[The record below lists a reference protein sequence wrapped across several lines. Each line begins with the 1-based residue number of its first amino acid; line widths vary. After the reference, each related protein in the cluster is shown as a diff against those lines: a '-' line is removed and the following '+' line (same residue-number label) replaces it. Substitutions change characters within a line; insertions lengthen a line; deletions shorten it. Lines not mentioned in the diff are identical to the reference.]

1 MIQVTPYKTSEN
13 KKEQVRAMFNHVAH
27 KYDFLNKLLSFG
39 IDKSWRRKTVLEL
52 HKTNPKIVLDVAT
65 GTADLAIAAS
75 GVNASKIVGVDISE
89 NMLAVGRKKIAEKKL
104 NSLIELQ
111 QADSENLPFEK
122 NYFDSVMVAFGVRNF
137 QNLQDGLKEMN
148 RVLKPGG
155 QLLVLEFSQP
165 TKFPVKQLYS
175 FYSRFVLPVIGNKIS
190 GDSAAYDY
198 LPESVKY
205 FPSGNDFASILSQCG
220 FNKITIMP
228 FTFGVV
234 TLYTAFK

>member
-1 MIQVTPYKTSEN
+1 
-13 KKEQVRAMFNHVAH
+13 
-27 KYDFLNKLLSFG
+27 
-39 IDKSWRRKTVLEL
+39 
-52 HKTNPKIVLDVAT
+52 
-65 GTADLAIAAS
+65 
-75 GVNASKIVGVDISE
+75 
-89 NMLAVGRKKIAEKKL
+89 
-104 NSLIELQ
+104 
-111 QADSENLPFEK
+111 
-122 NYFDSVMVAFGVRNF
+122 MVAFGVRNF

-228 FTFGVV
+228 FTVGVV